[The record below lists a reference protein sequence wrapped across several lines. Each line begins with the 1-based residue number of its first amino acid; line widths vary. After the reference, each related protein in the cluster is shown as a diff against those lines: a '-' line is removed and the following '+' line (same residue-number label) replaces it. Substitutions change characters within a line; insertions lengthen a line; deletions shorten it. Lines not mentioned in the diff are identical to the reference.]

1 MQRSGWDA
9 RRRNK
14 NLGTAKSG
22 YGQNNEMRIPDR
34 WIGTKWIQFHE
45 RLENFVVVKR
55 TIGEREII
63 FVIEPV
69 QPGFIHA
76 CTPDEITQVLRSLP
90 QAHTADID
98 LIVLRQPKRKEKL
111 LQPVWGRLRYWT
123 EISRYTGVAIYLEA
137 QPMNDV
143 FFWQKSLSPDYVQE
157 LERLRQDG
165 HQIVVERRR
174 YVIQTTLKAVRTTQL
189 FRTLPHE
196 VGHYVDRLNHIDEHG
211 DSELF
216 WTKPDKDKEAFAH
229 RYADEF
235 QARERALGRIP
246 FDRIIDESALISEG
260 ISPLWFTPLTN
271 VCGLCTGDRR

>member
-63 FVIEPV
+63 FIIEPV

-76 CTPDEITQVLRSLP
+76 CTPDEIAQVMRLLP

-111 LQPVWGRLRYWT
+111 LQPVWGRLRYWA
-123 EISRYTGVAIYLEA
+123 EIAQYTGVAIYLEA

-165 HQIVVERRR
+165 HQIAVERRR
-174 YVIQTTLKAVRTTQL
+174 YVIQTTLAAVRTTQL
-189 FRTLPHE
+189 YRTLPHE
-196 VGHYVDRLNHIDEHG
+196 VGHYVDRLKHIDEHG

-235 QARERALGRIP
+235 QARERASGRIP
-246 FDRIIDESALISEG
+246 FDRMIDESKLISEG
-260 ISPLWFTPLTN
+260 VSPFWFNPL
-271 VCGLCTGDRR
+271 VDL